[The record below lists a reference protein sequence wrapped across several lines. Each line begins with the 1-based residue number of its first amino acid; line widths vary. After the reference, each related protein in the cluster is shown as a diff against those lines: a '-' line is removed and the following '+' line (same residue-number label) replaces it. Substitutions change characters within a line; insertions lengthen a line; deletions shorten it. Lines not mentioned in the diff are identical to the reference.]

1 MLVAE
6 TCDVQVR
13 CYRDGEVSADAL
25 ELFALCGTQ
34 GGLLTASDYRI
45 IISTSTVMEDG
56 GMTANGSVIHCHG
69 IENNTGRPWT
79 SQNNGLPAGI
89 NGNQVNQGRIRSTLG
104 PSKPSSTLPMF
115 SVCVVEDL

>member
-1 MLVAE
+1 VTVLSLG

-13 CYRDGEVSADAL
+13 FYRDGEVSADAL

-34 GGLLTASDYRI
+34 GGRLTASDNHIDVYCH
-45 IISTSTVMEDG
+45 G
-56 GMTANGSVIHCHG
+56 GWGMAANGSVIHCNG
-69 IENNTGRPWT
+69 IETNTGRPWT

-104 PSKPSSTLPMF
+104 PSKRSSTLPI
-115 SVCVVEDL
+115 CVVEELQKRG